1 MKEMYVE
8 KFLQQ
13 VHRKLNEQGISNAKL
28 RDTCIDI
35 YEGEN
40 EIFKIDREGGMF
52 YASDNRFRD
61 VVDRLHE
68 IIQPIVCEVDEYLRA
83 MENGTELKARDF
95 DMPYIKIAEYNEV
108 VLAGREHS
116 NGSFE
121 FATWNYKNNSLYHG
135 HYTTDY
141 KGARE
146 DFATR
151 SGLVNKNLLFNKSE
165 LVEIYRC
172 IEDTLISE
180 MTDDYELLRELWAT
194 GELDSEEYHDGL
206 APLVHCFVEVKDN
219 KIELPLVYK
228 SCKQNVGKKVIYS
241 LEEDS
246 IKLIMDNVDDD
257 KIFNYFKEEGIETIY
272 IILDNFVELNS
283 LAMKTL
289 RLRNRDIVEL
299 CIDEEIFALIVK

>member
-1 MKEMYVE
+1 MKFEKVE
-8 KFLQQ
+8 RMLRQDFE
-13 VHRKLNEQGISNAKL
+13 VAK
-28 RDTCIDI
+28 
-35 YEGEN
+35 EN
-40 EIFKIDREGGMF
+40 
-52 YASDNRFRD
+52 
-61 VVDRLHE
+61 H
-68 IIQPIVCEVDEYLRA
+68 
-83 MENGTELKARDF
+83 DF
-95 DMPYIKIAEYNEV
+95 
-108 VLAGREHS
+108 
-116 NGSFE
+116 
-121 FATWNYKNNSLYHG
+121 
-135 HYTTDY
+135 
-141 KGARE
+141 
-146 DFATR
+146 
-151 SGLVNKNLLFNKSE
+151 
-165 LVEIYRC
+165 
-172 IEDTLISE
+172 SE

>member
-1 MKEMYVE
+1 MKYERVE
-8 KFLQQ
+8 RML
-13 VHRKLNEQGISNAKL
+13 RKDFEEAK
-28 RDTCIDI
+28 TNHNFC
-35 YEGEN
+35 
-40 EIFKIDREGGMF
+40 
-52 YASDNRFRD
+52 
-61 VVDRLHE
+61 
-68 IIQPIVCEVDEYLRA
+68 
-83 MENGTELKARDF
+83 
-95 DMPYIKIAEYNEV
+95 
-108 VLAGREHS
+108 
-116 NGSFE
+116 
-121 FATWNYKNNSLYHG
+121 
-135 HYTTDY
+135 
-141 KGARE
+141 
-146 DFATR
+146 
-151 SGLVNKNLLFNKSE
+151 
-165 LVEIYRC
+165 
-172 IEDTLISE
+172 E

>member
-1 MKEMYVE
+1 MKFEKVE
-8 KFLQQ
+8 RML
-13 VHRKLNEQGISNAKL
+13 RQGFEEAKANH
-28 RDTCIDI
+28 D
-35 YEGEN
+35 
-40 EIFKIDREGGMF
+40 
-52 YASDNRFRD
+52 
-61 VVDRLHE
+61 
-68 IIQPIVCEVDEYLRA
+68 
-83 MENGTELKARDF
+83 
-95 DMPYIKIAEYNEV
+95 
-108 VLAGREHS
+108 
-116 NGSFE
+116 
-121 FATWNYKNNSLYHG
+121 
-135 HYTTDY
+135 
-141 KGARE
+141 
-146 DFATR
+146 
-151 SGLVNKNLLFNKSE
+151 
-165 LVEIYRC
+165 
-172 IEDTLISE
+172 ISE

-299 CIDEEIFALIVK
+299 CIDEEMFVISNE

>member
-1 MKEMYVE
+1 MKFEKVE
-8 KFLQQ
+8 RML
-13 VHRKLNEQGISNAKL
+13 RQGFEEAKANH
-28 RDTCIDI
+28 D
-35 YEGEN
+35 
-40 EIFKIDREGGMF
+40 
-52 YASDNRFRD
+52 
-61 VVDRLHE
+61 
-68 IIQPIVCEVDEYLRA
+68 
-83 MENGTELKARDF
+83 
-95 DMPYIKIAEYNEV
+95 
-108 VLAGREHS
+108 
-116 NGSFE
+116 
-121 FATWNYKNNSLYHG
+121 
-135 HYTTDY
+135 
-141 KGARE
+141 
-146 DFATR
+146 
-151 SGLVNKNLLFNKSE
+151 
-165 LVEIYRC
+165 
-172 IEDTLISE
+172 ISE

>member
-1 MKEMYVE
+1 MKFEKVE
-8 KFLQQ
+8 RML
-13 VHRKLNEQGISNAKL
+13 RQGFEEAKANH
-28 RDTCIDI
+28 D
-35 YEGEN
+35 
-40 EIFKIDREGGMF
+40 
-52 YASDNRFRD
+52 
-61 VVDRLHE
+61 
-68 IIQPIVCEVDEYLRA
+68 
-83 MENGTELKARDF
+83 
-95 DMPYIKIAEYNEV
+95 
-108 VLAGREHS
+108 
-116 NGSFE
+116 
-121 FATWNYKNNSLYHG
+121 
-135 HYTTDY
+135 
-141 KGARE
+141 
-146 DFATR
+146 
-151 SGLVNKNLLFNKSE
+151 
-165 LVEIYRC
+165 
-172 IEDTLISE
+172 ISE

-289 RLRNRDIVEL
+289 RLRNRNIVEL
-299 CIDEEIFALIVK
+299 CIDEEIFALIPQL